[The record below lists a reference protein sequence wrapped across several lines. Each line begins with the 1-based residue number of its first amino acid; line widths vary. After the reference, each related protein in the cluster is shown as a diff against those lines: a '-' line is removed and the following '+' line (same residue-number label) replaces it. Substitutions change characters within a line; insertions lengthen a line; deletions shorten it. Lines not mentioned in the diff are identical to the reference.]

1 MYRYLLILMLG
12 LLPVLASAQDFMMQ
26 GWYWDYPKPGCNSY
40 SGQSLAAEMAAK
52 AAAQKNAGFTMMWL
66 PPMTKA
72 SFGNCSNGYD
82 PKDIYD
88 YGQYSGATGLGAKAE
103 IQNWLSALSSNNIFP
118 VADVVYNHRDGGD
131 WEDNPAVRNYVMN
144 YPPSGCPDGAT
155 PYPVNGKLRYRLPVG
170 GSSGNGAGDYYFKFR
185 SASQLSGFQNRQYKL
200 YFQTSVVGFQ
210 NLPAIIES
218 EPNGGGGCNPS
229 QPFQTVQLGVDI
241 LASIDNPSLCNID
254 EFHIPLQST
263 EFNSAGDFIEI
274 YVEQING
281 GGDGIDIRPYGI
293 WSTSANNGNGADVI
307 GLLAVQTRTNFSG
320 LPSGKGGMNY
330 LNFKPN
336 GSQFTCMTGDE
347 EYPYFFFDVEQT
359 HPTTGTAYRDWNKFL
374 WDSVG
379 IRGYRM
385 DAVKHF
391 PAWFVGA
398 LLNEMHAAG
407 MNPPMVVGEH
417 FTSFAPTLKGWVDAV
432 YNSMNSEAR
441 NAIAVRAF
449 DFELRQALKNA
460 CDDGLYDV
468 RNVFD
473 AGLVAAGASG
483 FNSVT
488 FINNHDYRT
497 PGEHILNRMMLAYA
511 YILTNNKVGLPC
523 VFYPD
528 YYGVDIYGPSNPI
541 ASLQTQINQLMQ
553 VHKDYIAG
561 ATFVDYLNREGTP
574 YNSAYLQSGP
584 YDLLLYQI
592 QYGPVPGKDVIV
604 AINFENQP
612 LRVNHTINTA
622 RAPLGTQFNLAA
634 GTANYTTPVVENSPN
649 GIPNSIYLDLP
660 AYSYAVFVQGALLPV
675 TLTTFEATGKQKSVQ
690 LTWAADIEDQF
701 AGYEVQRSLDGQSYQ
716 KIAWVDAKGTA
727 GGPAR
732 YELYDNEP
740 AFNQPM
746 YYRLRMVDLDGTA
759 EFSPIRSV
767 TLQQKAEAVLFPNP
781 SKGQFFIRFE
791 EAVQPGTQLE
801 IFDALGRSMA
811 RRILEEGTL
820 LEELS
825 LDGAENGVYRV
836 RVTKAGQVV
845 FNGVLH
851 YIR

>member
-131 WEDNPAVRNYVMN
+131 WEDNPAVRNYIGI
-144 YPPSGCPDGAT
+144 PPSGPWPGCGSAT

-170 GSSGNGAGDYYFKFR
+170 GSSGNGAGNYYFKFA
-185 SASQLSGFQNRQYKL
+185 SASSNAGFNGRSYKL
-200 YFQTSVVGFQ
+200 YFRTQ
-210 NLPAIIES
+210 NTAHVNSPITEM
-218 EPNGGGGCNPS
+218 EPNGGGDCSQANNQIFLGRDIFATQEVGGGCN
-229 QPFQTVQLGVDI
+229 T
-241 LASIDNPSLCNID
+241 D
-254 EFHIPLQST
+254 EFFLQL
-263 EFNSAGDFIEI
+263 NSGDFDAAGDYIEI
-274 YVEQING
+274 YIEQVGG
-281 GGDGIDIRPYGI
+281 GGDGIDQRIYAI
-293 WSTSANNGNGADVI
+293 WSGPRNMNIIAD
-307 GLLAVQTRTNFSG
+307 LAVQTRTNFAG
-320 LPSGKGGMNY
+320 MLSGKGSMNY

-336 GSQFTCMTGDE
+336 GVQPTCMTGDE

-407 MNPPMVVGEH
+407 MHPPMVVGEH
-417 FTSFAPTLKGWVDAV
+417 FTSFAPALKGWVDAV
-432 YNSMNSEAR
+432 YNSMNSGAR

-449 DFELRQALKNA
+449 DFELRQALKDA
-460 CDDGLYDV
+460 CDNGLYDV
-468 RNVFD
+468 RNIFQS
-473 AGLVAAGASG
+473 GLVGNPATQMSG
-483 FNSVT
+483 SNAVT
-488 FINNHDYRT
+488 FVNNHDYRT
-497 PGEHILNRMMLAYA
+497 SGEHILNRMMLAYA

-528 YYGVDIYGPSNPI
+528 YYGVNIYGPSHPI
-541 ASLQTQINQLMQ
+541 ASLQTQINQLIQ
-553 VHKDYIAG
+553 VHKNYIAG
-561 ATFVDYLNREGTP
+561 ATFVDYLNRHGTP
-574 YNSAYLQSGP
+574 YSSAYLQSGP
-584 YDLLLYQI
+584 FDLLLYQI

-612 LRVNHTINTA
+612 LRVNHTINTF
-622 RAPLGTQFNLAA
+622 RAPVGTQFNLIA
-634 GTANYTTPVVENSPN
+634 GSANTPAPIVEANSPN

-690 LTWAADIEDQF
+690 LTWAADTEDQF

-740 AFNQPM
+740 AFNQPV

-767 TLQQKAEAVLFPNP
+767 TLQQKPEAVLFPNP

-811 RRILEEGTL
+811 RKMLEEGVL

-851 YIR
+851 HIR

>member
-12 LLPVLASAQDFMMQ
+12 ALPVLASAQDFMMQ

-40 SGQSLAAEMAAK
+40 TGPSLAAEMAAR

-103 IQNWLSALSSNNIFP
+103 IQNWLSALSSNNILP

-131 WEDNPAVRNYVMN
+131 WEDNPAVRNYIGI
-144 YPPSGCPDGAT
+144 PPSGPWPGCGSAT
-155 PYPVNGKLRYRLPVG
+155 PYPVNGKLRYRLPLG
-170 GSSGNGAGDYYFKFR
+170 GSSGNGAGDYYFKFS
-185 SASQLSGFQNRQYKL
+185 SASGNAGFNGRPYKL
-200 YFQTSVVGFQ
+200 YFRTQ
-210 NLPAIIES
+210 NTTFVNDPINES
-218 EPNGGGGCNPS
+218 EPNGGSDCGQPNKQIFLGKDIFAVQEVGGGCNTDA
-229 QPFQTVQLGVDI
+229 FYLNLGAGD
-241 LASIDNPSLCNID
+241 
-254 EFHIPLQST
+254 
-263 EFNSAGDFIEI
+263 FNSAGDNIEI
-274 YVEQING
+274 YIEEVG
-281 GGDGIDIRPYGI
+281 GGGSGIDQRIYSIKRGPN
-293 WSTSANNGNGADVI
+293 ANDPEI
-307 GLLAVQTRTNFSG
+307 IQDLAVQTRTNFSG

-417 FTSFAPTLKGWVDAV
+417 FISVAPNLKGWVDAV

-541 ASLQTQINQLMQ
+541 ASLQTQIDQLMQ
-553 VHKDYIAG
+553 VHKNYIAG

-634 GTANYTTPVVENSPN
+634 GTANYTTPVVENSSN

-690 LTWAADIEDQF
+690 LTWAADTEDQF
-701 AGYEVQRSLDGQSYQ
+701 AGYEAQRSLDGQSYQ

-811 RRILEEGTL
+811 RRILEEGAL

-851 YIR
+851 HIR

>member
-12 LLPVLASAQDFMMQ
+12 LLPVLVSAQDFMMQ

-131 WEDNPAVRNYVMN
+131 WEDNPAVRNYIGI
-144 YPPSGCPDGAT
+144 PPSGPWPGCGSAT

-170 GSSGNGAGDYYFKFR
+170 GGSGNGAGNYYFKFA
-185 SASQLSGFQNRQYKL
+185 SASSNAGFNGRSYKL
-200 YFQTSVVGFQ
+200 YFRTQ
-210 NLPAIIES
+210 NTAHVNSPITEM
-218 EPNGGGGCNPS
+218 EPNGGGDCSQANNQIFLGRDIFATQEVGGGCN
-229 QPFQTVQLGVDI
+229 T
-241 LASIDNPSLCNID
+241 D
-254 EFHIPLQST
+254 EFFLQL
-263 EFNSAGDFIEI
+263 NSGDFDAAGDYIEI
-274 YVEQING
+274 YIEQVGG
-281 GGDGIDIRPYGI
+281 GGDGIDQRIYAI
-293 WSTSANNGNGADVI
+293 WSGPRNMNIIAD
-307 GLLAVQTRTNFSG
+307 LAVQTRTNFAG
-320 LPSGKGGMNY
+320 MLSGKGSMNY

-336 GSQFTCMTGDE
+336 GVQPTCMTGDE

-391 PAWFVGA
+391 PAWFVGV
-398 LLNEMHAAG
+398 LLEEMHAAG

-417 FTSFAPTLKGWVDAV
+417 FTSSAPVLKGWVDAV
-432 YNSMNSEAR
+432 
-441 NAIAVRAF
+441 NAEMSASAKAAINVRAF
-449 DFELRQALKNA
+449 DFDLRDQLRAA
-460 CDDGLYDV
+460 CETFGYDV
-468 RNVFD
+468 RQIFN
-473 AGLVAAGASG
+473 AGMVHGAGASP
-483 FNSVT
+483 FSVVT
-488 FINNHDYRT
+488 MTNNHDFRYLDVYHDQN
-497 PGEHILNRMMLAYA
+497 PILSYA
-511 YILTNNKVGLPC
+511 YILTNNQIGLPC

-528 YYGVDIYGPSNPI
+528 YYGATIKMDDNTTLVVPS
-541 ASLQTQINQLMQ
+541 LKTQIDELMDAHRQ
-553 VHKDYIAG
+553 YIFG
-561 ATFVDYLNREGTP
+561 ANSRDYLSRFFTP
-574 YNSAYLQSGP
+574 YTQNFSSGFASTT
-584 YDLLLYQI
+584 LFYQLANTSS
-592 QYGPVPGKDVIV
+592 GRNVLV
-604 AINFENQP
+604 AINFAGETLNVTHGVNTGSGW
-612 LRVNHTINTA
+612 LTNGTNLSRV
-622 RAPLGTQFNLAA
+622 A
-634 GTANYTTPVVENSPN
+634 GPAGASSSITVNS
-649 GIPNSIYLDLP
+649 SQVTFSVP
-660 AYSYAVFVQGALLPV
+660 AFSYAVWTAVSPLPV

-740 AFNQPM
+740 AFNQPV

-811 RRILEEGTL
+811 RKILEEGTL
-820 LEELS
+820 LEEVS

-851 YIR
+851 HIR

>member
-131 WEDNPAVRNYVMN
+131 WEDNPAVRNYIGI
-144 YPPSGCPDGAT
+144 PPSGPWSGCGSAT

-170 GSSGNGAGDYYFKFR
+170 GGSGNGAGDYYFKFS
-185 SASQLSGFQNRQYKL
+185 SASGNAGFNNRPYKL
-200 YFQTSVVGFQ
+200 YFRTQ
-210 NLPAIIES
+210 NTTFVNDPINES
-218 EPNGGGGCNPS
+218 EPNGGSDCGQPNKQIFLGRDIFAVQEVGGGCNTDA
-229 QPFQTVQLGVDI
+229 FYLNLGAGD
-241 LASIDNPSLCNID
+241 
-254 EFHIPLQST
+254 
-263 EFNSAGDFIEI
+263 FNSAGDNIEI
-274 YVEQING
+274 YIEEVG
-281 GGDGIDIRPYGI
+281 GGGSGIDQRIYSIKRGPN
-293 WSTSANNGNGADVI
+293 ANDPEI
-307 GLLAVQTRTNFSG
+307 IQDLAVQTRTNFSG

-690 LTWAADIEDQF
+690 LTWAADTEDQF
-701 AGYEVQRSLDGQSYQ
+701 AGYEAQRSLDGQSYQ